1 MNNQDKSI
9 SKSYLE
15 QNDTLKNLFDSSLI
29 DFESLFENED
39 TVVFNANDLL
49 KVMHIFQILERKL
62 IEIFQIF
69 SYPFCSMIE
78 RPNTPKT
85 RHR

>member
-49 KVMHIFQILERKL
+49 KVMHIFQSNKHDH
-62 IEIFQIF
+62 F
-69 SYPFCSMIE
+69 SELAISWTISTT
-78 RPNTPKT
+78 NK
-85 RHR
+85 RHVWHNF